1 MTFYWRHSFVFNAQG
16 NWREQGEN
24 SNKEFV
30 ILSCLNFSFD
40 LNKRNVRGPYA
51 NINETDNFKHFL
63 VCARTA
69 TRDVTLRIGFLFRLA
84 REKKVNIT
92 GKQLPYQKRKIAS
105 GKSAHAY
112 DMRIW
117 WPANNFISCDGAL
130 LCMGSLHTHTHRL
143 GFKDD

>member
-1 MTFYWRHSFVFNAQG
+1 MK
-16 NWREQGEN
+16 QGEN

-40 LNKRNVRGPYA
+40 LNKRNVRDPYA

-63 VCARTA
+63 ICARTA

-92 GKQLPYQKRKIAS
+92 GKQLPYQKKEKSRRVKVRTRTTCAS
-105 GKSAHAY
+105 DDRQTISSAATVPY
-112 DMRIW
+112 YVWDR
-117 WPANNFISCDGAL
+117 
-130 LCMGSLHTHTHRL
+130 
-143 GFKDD
+143 